1 MSIELNLTDN
11 EWDIL
16 KIIWAK
22 QPCTLRTICDEINKQ
37 HPWTRHAVISFLKR
51 METKGSIKV
60 EDASPVKLYRAA
72 FKQDEAIRAQLDNTL
87 TRVFDDNPLMMVSY
101 LSKTNNLS
109 DDDIE
114 QMIAILKGQEKN
126 GK

>member
-1 MSIELNLTDN
+1 M
-11 EWDIL
+11 
-16 KIIWAK
+16 
-22 QPCTLRTICDEINKQ
+22 
-37 HPWTRHAVISFLKR
+37 ISFLKR